1 MKKLGL
7 VLKSLIFSLFL
18 ISAPFVFAEEKASAL
33 PENSTAVAEN
43 DSSAEKTEP
52 KEDVKPEEES
62 ELKKNKKQLKKDK
75 NEKDTQKEE
84 EKENKTVINIENA
97 RNTKYEKDKET
108 GNLPY
113 GYFEYS
119 NEILYSPSSDTYQL
133 RLTQTMNEKLI
144 PQVKWYLDGVETTKE
159 ALIEMNALGSKQR
172 QTKPFNPKED
182 PVFNVKL
189 ENIIEIK

>member
-1 MKKLGL
+1 MNIQEYKDLNLKKGTIHQVHWKRILGNSD
-7 VLKSLIFSLFL
+7 VLKDFRGR
-18 ISAPFVFAEEKASAL
+18 
-33 PENSTAVAEN
+33 VA
-43 DSSAEKTEP
+43 
-52 KEDVKPEEES
+52 KETIGNFRIGVNYANMTI
-62 ELKKNKKQLKKDK
+62 NKG
-75 NEKDTQKEE
+75 
-84 EKENKTVINIENA
+84 
-97 RNTKYEKDKET
+97 KET